1 MIWLDSVFF
10 VIELANFFWISLH
23 LDDRVVQMLVADY
36 GSHFS
41 VPKMWL
47 ETTVVPNHITF
58 SIIWSI
64 YFCLSGTPDGCT
76 AHFGIDSRDDV
87 MPGRSNQSLEINL
100 MFLIHRLS
108 HINQI
113 LCDLCKA
120 PVECGDSDSCLAYL
134 PTPGPSAVP
143 VSWLAVPRR
152 SKKWD
157 GESCQLAHCYR
168 LLQGSPDSYLSCLWS
183 SVCLLAVGVGG
194 GVQIG
199 GRGCREVDRMTSLES
214 CFGT

>member
-10 VIELANFFWISLH
+10 LIELANFFWISLN
-23 LDDRVVQMLVADY
+23 LTDRVVQMLVAVY

-41 VPKMWL
+41 V
-47 ETTVVPNHITF
+47 ETTVVPNHINF
-58 SIIWSI
+58 SIILSI
-64 YFCLSGTPDGCT
+64 YLCLSATPDGCT

-100 MFLIHRLS
+100 MVLIHRLS

-120 PVECGDSDSCLAYL
+120 PVECGDSDSCLVYL

-143 VSWLAVPRR
+143 FSWLAVPSR

-168 LLQGSPDSYLSCLWS
+168 LLQGSPDSYLSYLWS
-183 SVCLLAVGVGG
+183 SVCLLAVVGG
-194 GVQIG
+194 ANWGSWVLRSWQRLVWKVVLG
-199 GRGCREVDRMTSLES
+199 LNK
-214 CFGT
+214 